1 MADIVKRAASRFPGG
16 MPPKDRFA
24 RQDVLLEKFPH
35 AAAFEDL
42 DEEFYRYPDDLSDI
56 PAKYSSTGFLG
67 R

>member
-1 MADIVKRAASRFPGG
+1 M
-16 MPPKDRFA
+16 
-24 RQDVLLEKFPH
+24 VLLEKFPH

-42 DEEFYRYPDDLSDI
+42 DEEFYRYPDDLSDL